1 MEVNIYETLDG
12 KVPFSEWLTSLRDLQ
27 AAARI
32 LLRIDRVKQGNLG
45 DHKFIDDG
53 IFELRIDV
61 GAGYRVYFARLE
73 SQEILI
79 LWGGDKSSQ
88 TRDIEKARKFWLD
101 CRNR

>member
-73 SQEILI
+73 NQEILI

-101 CRNR
+101 YRNR